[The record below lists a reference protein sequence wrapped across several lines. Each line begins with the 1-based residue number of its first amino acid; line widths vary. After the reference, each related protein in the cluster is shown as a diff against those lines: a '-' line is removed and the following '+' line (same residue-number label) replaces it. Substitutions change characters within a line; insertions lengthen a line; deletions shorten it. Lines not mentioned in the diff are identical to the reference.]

1 VRENM
6 KQLKIVLRRT
16 NYPNEVIIREAV
28 LVARDEEKA
37 NGEIVFSEILG
48 FPISTENL
56 EPEALE
62 SEFVKT
68 LEKAQEWTS
77 ESRRIFEGLK
87 RLSEKYKIPME
98 IEKEEDC

>member
-1 VRENM
+1 VRESM

-28 LVARDEEKA
+28 LVVRDEEKA

-56 EPEALE
+56 EALE